1 MVLEPSGV
9 RQLENDEYKLNLCT
23 SCSKLIEKEKI
34 PVLALANRTFIGP
47 VPPELKNLTPIEEFM
62 IALCCSKCWIV
73 QLSEQD
79 HSDLTSPHT
88 QRGFHGNIII
98 YPQEPQQIATVLPPS
113 IEEITSPICVIFVG
127 STPPSCEWLHDKA
140 KPLAVHGHKVR
151 QALVWLKTHNLL
163 YRGIEIDYNIL
174 NSLPTNDLLPFH
186 IEHVLPSED
195 GDPLTSQYDI
205 SSSTTSD
212 VHQQPV
218 PADAEIA
225 FQKLVISDVEGHA
238 SSNELKAAALR
249 HVQKKKGSYLKLPHG
264 MSPENKFMNPQLFP
278 KIYPTLFPFGIG
290 GFEDPARKE
299 RISFK

>member
-1 MVLEPSGV
+1 DQYE
-9 RQLENDEYKLNLCT
+9 LNLCF
-23 SCSKLIEKEKI
+23 SCLKSIEKEKI
-34 PVLALANRTFIGP
+34 PALALANRTFVGP
-47 VPPELKNLTPIEEFM
+47 LPPELNDLTPIEESM
-62 IALCCSKCWIV
+62 IALCRSKCWIV

-79 HSDLTSPHT
+79 HSDLTSPHV

-98 YPQEPQQIATVLPPS
+98 YPQEPQQVATVLPPS

-127 STPPSCEWLHDKA
+127 SKPPSREWLRDKA
-140 KPLAVHGHKVR
+140 KPLAVRGDKVR
-151 QALVWLKTHNLL
+151 QALVWFKTHNLL
-163 YRGIEIDYNIL
+163 YHGIEINYNVL
-174 NSLPTNDLLPFH
+174 NTLLTNDLLPFH

-195 GDPLTSQYDI
+195 EDPLTSQYDI
-205 SSSTTSD
+205 SSSSTSD
-212 VHQQPV
+212 VHPQPV

-238 SSNELKAAALR
+238 SLNELKAAALR

-264 MSPENKFMNPQLFP
+264 MSPENEFMNPQLFP

-299 RISFK
+299 